1 MKKLIPLLLLAVMFT
16 AGCDLPG
23 ISITTPTQSPVISSF
38 VSYPPTIDAGESSTL
53 SWSVT
58 GATMVSIDQGIGNV
72 SLTGN
77 RAVIPNVT
85 TVYTLT
91 ATNAA
96 GLSVPATAQV
106 IVSEPTTP
114 PPTPTPTPTPGG
126 MPVVN
131 YFTANPSSK

>member
-1 MKKLIPLLLLAVMFT
+1 MKKLLPLLLLAVMLT

-23 ISITTPTQSPVISSF
+23 ISITTPTQSPVISSL
-38 VSYPPTIDAGESSTL
+38 VSAPPTIDAGKSSTL

-77 RAVIPNVT
+77 RVVIPNVT

-96 GLSVPATAQV
+96 GVSVPAKAQV
-106 IVSEPTTP
+106 IVTAAT
-114 PPTPTPTPTPGG
+114 TPTPP
-126 MPVVN
+126 
-131 YFTANPSSK
+131 